1 MLLFGAR
8 DFGLRQAKRSDYD
21 GVLSKTMGELRP
33 DDRRDQADRKRG
45 GDAKSAPEADDD
57 ESEEGDQARAAA
69 TAAAARRRRL
79 RTDSPG
85 PFVRLVEPVAT
96 EAAPSHLR

>member
-1 MLLFGAR
+1 MLLVGAR
-8 DFGLRQAKRSDYD
+8 DFRLRQVKRSDND
-21 GVLSKTMGELRP
+21 RVLSETMGELCP

-45 GDAKSAPEADDD
+45 DDSKSAPEADDD